1 MTKKMWE
8 IHPHIWK
15 TESAYMSWIR
25 GGVRRG
31 LWNKHPI
38 KLEFLNEN
46 TFLIKNTNPRSMK
59 RFPEVKRCRCILCQ
73 KIFPTGEVEVDHI
86 EGNHSL
92 KNSNDIGTFIKSII
106 EVSKEDL
113 QIVCKPCHK
122 IKSYADKEGI
132 SYKEATAVKKA
143 IELIK
148 TKKDIQWI
156 TNKGVVPMSSQ
167 AKRRTQIIE
176 ILNKENNGE

>member
-1 MTKKMWE
+1 MKSEMWVL
-8 IHPHIWK
+8 HPHIWK

-38 KLEFLNEN
+38 KLEFLNEC
-46 TFLIKNTNPRSMK
+46 TFLVENTNPRSMK
-59 RFPEVKRCRCILCQ
+59 RFPKVKRCKCVMCEQ
-73 KIFPTGEVEVDHI
+73 VFSTNDVEVDHI

-92 KNSNDIGTFIKSII
+92 KSSSEIGTFITSII

-122 IKSYADKEGI
+122 IKSYADKQGL
-132 SYKEATAVKKA
+132 SYKQAAATKLA
-143 IELIK
+143 IELVK
-148 TKKDIQWI
+148 TKKDKSWL
-156 TNKGVVPMSSQ
+156 TARGVSPASNQ
-167 AKRRTQIIE
+167 KARREQIIE
-176 ILNKENNGE
+176 VLTQESKNG